1 MKRILR
7 KVASIFV
14 ATAMVA
20 ALGVSAMAAGLDGT
34 GGEIGDNDPAEPL
47 DTYIVF
53 EKEIT
58 AYNPAGSTVNAPNIT
73 YKYVIASG
81 SSGKTIT
88 DDTTP
93 TSVTAQ
99 TKAGPT
105 EAVSFD
111 NNTDTISWSSDA
123 DTLTTDAAG
132 YKNTKS
138 LRVNFDPTKFDGPG
152 VYRYEI
158 TENVDG
164 GVTKEACGVIDGG
177 ISATRYL
184 DVYVR
189 DPKTNEE
196 PGLKIYGYV
205 FFQSDNSIN
214 ATAADSADDALVKA
228 GKTEGFVAT
237 TDPTD
242 TTKTLSADAYYTY
255 NLTVGKTVVND
266 SGHADYQFP
275 FTVTFNNG
283 TITQNIDIISEV
295 SDSSKATL
303 AEVGAAVLND
313 LSTNPKISDS
323 ATVTYTGIPCGTSV
337 TIKEKNDVTTATYTS
352 VGVIT
357 TGKDEANDKD
367 ADSKVIALNVES
379 NVVTI
384 AAGAANAAGTD
395 REVMFT
401 NTYELISP
409 TGVALAILPFVI
421 LFTFGVGFLVAGT
434 AKRKEDEA

>member
-20 ALGVSAMAAGLDGT
+20 ALGVSAMAAKLDGT
-34 GGEIGDNDPAEPL
+34 GGEIGDNDPADPL

-111 NNTDTISWSSDA
+111 NNKDTISWSSDS

-152 VYRYEI
+152 VYRYVI
-158 TENVDG
+158 TESVDG

-189 DPKTNEE
+189 DPKDTET
-196 PGLKIYGYV
+196 GLQIYGYV
-205 FFQSDNSIN
+205 FFQNDNSIN
-214 ATAADSADDALVKA
+214 AKAAADEDDALVKA
-228 GKTEGFVAT
+228 GKTDGFVAT
-237 TDPTD
+237 TNPTD

-266 SGHADYQFP
+266 SGHTDYQFP

-337 TIKEKNDVTTATYTS
+337 TIKEKNNVTTATYTS

-357 TGKDEANDKD
+357 TGKDDANDTD

-395 REVMFT
+395 KEVQFT

-421 LFTFGVGFLVAGT
+421 LFTFGVGFLVVST
-434 AKRKEDEA
+434 TKRKEDLA

>member
-20 ALGVSAMAAGLDGT
+20 ALGVSAMAAELDDGKV
-34 GGEIGDNDPAEPL
+34 GDNNPASAL
-47 DTYIVF
+47 DTFIVF

-58 AYNPAGSTVNAPNIT
+58 AYNPAGRTVNAPNIT
-73 YKYVIASG
+73 YKYVVASV

-88 DDTTP
+88 DNTTP

-99 TKAGPT
+99 TKPGPVD
-105 EAVSFD
+105 AVSFKD
-111 NNTDTISWSSDA
+111 DIDTISWSSTT
-123 DTLTTDAAG
+123 DTLDTAAG
-132 YKNTKS
+132 GLKNAKK
-138 LRVNFDPTKFDGPG
+138 LQINFNPTKFEGPG
-152 VYRYEI
+152 VYRYKI
-158 TENVDG
+158 TETVAG
-164 GVTKEACGVIDGG
+164 ELTKAQCGVIEGD
-177 ISATRYL
+177 ISDTRYL

-189 DPKTNEE
+189 DPKSDED

-205 FFQSDNSIN
+205 FFQNDNSIN
-214 ATAADSADDALVKA
+214 AKAAADADDALVKA
-228 GKTEGFVAT
+228 GKTDGFVAT
-237 TDPTD
+237 TNPTD

-357 TGKDEANDKD
+357 TGKDEDNDKD
-367 ADSKVIALNVES
+367 AASKVIALNEDS

-395 REVMFT
+395 KEVQFT

-409 TGVALAILPFVI
+409 TGVALAVLPFVI
-421 LFTFGVGFLVAGT
+421 LLGFGVGFMVVST
-434 AKRKEDEA
+434 TKRKEDLA

>member
-7 KVASIFV
+7 KVASLCV
-14 ATAMVA
+14 AAAMVA
-20 ALGVSAMAAGLDGT
+20 ALGISVMATGLNGT
-34 GGEIGDNDPAEPL
+34 GGEIGDNDPAAPL

-73 YKYVIASG
+73 YKYVVASG

-99 TKAGPT
+99 TKAGPVD
-105 EAVSFD
+105 AVSFE
-111 NNTDTISWSSDA
+111 NNTDTISWSSA
-123 DTLTTDAAG
+123 SDTLTTAAG
-132 YKNTKS
+132 GAKNTKTIQI
-138 LRVNFDPTKFDGPG
+138 NFDPTKFDGPG
-152 VYRYEI
+152 VYRYVI
-158 TENVDG
+158 TETVDG

-189 DPKTNEE
+189 DPKDTED

-214 ATAADSADDALVKA
+214 ATSADSADDSLVKA

-237 TDPTD
+237 TDPAD
-242 TTKTLSADAYYTY
+242 TSKTLSADEYYTY
-255 NLTVGKTVVND
+255 NVTVGKTVVND
-266 SGHADYQFP
+266 SGNADNQFP
-275 FTVTFNNG
+275 FTVTFNNA
-283 TITQNIDIISEV
+283 TITQDIDLISEV
-295 SDSSKATL
+295 SDSAKATL
-303 AEVGAAVLND
+303 AEVGAAVLNNFA
-313 LSTNPKISDS
+313 TTPMISDS

-337 TIKEKNDVTTATYTS
+337 TIKEKNNVATATYTS
-352 VGVIT
+352 VGEIT
-357 TGKDEANDKD
+357 TGKDDANDVD
-367 ADSKVIALNVES
+367 ADSKIIALNAES

-409 TGVALAILPFVI
+409 TGVALAVLPFVI